1 MEHHGTQKKQKFA
14 IIGTSS
20 AGKTTL
26 TFEIIGKLKRLGV
39 LVDGVVQQDRRIA
52 FDRIK
57 LETDVEAQYWVIFN
71 QLIKECELLLKHGTD
86 VIVSDRSVID
96 FYAYYETMYGRN
108 ETMFAFLKMW
118 ATTYDCLYFL
128 DKLDYHND
136 GARPPEEFRDKVEE
150 TLRKIVE
157 EIPNVKRL
165 HRDHVYQDIL
175 KQLKRCLNEEELAL
189 IPKALG
195 VQEVLIGGSYAFNR
209 QTRFSDVDVYIK
221 GDGYTPCF
229 PQMEKSL
236 RDTFGADFSVRSVCP
251 EVWEYLQKEGFKQY
265 GSFPLYHV

>member
-1 MEHHGTQKKQKFA
+1 MEHHGKQHKQKFA

-26 TFEIIGKLKRLGV
+26 TFEIVGKLKRLGV

-52 FDRIK
+52 FDRVK

-108 ETMFAFLKMW
+108 ETMFNFLKMW

-136 GARPPEEFRDKVEE
+136 GARPAEDFRDRVED
-150 TLRKIVE
+150 TLREIIK
-157 EIPNVKRL
+157 EIPNVKHI
-165 HRDHVYQDIL
+165 HRDDVYRDIL
-175 KQLKRCLNEEELAL
+175 KQLNRCLNEEELQL
-189 IPKALG
+189 IPKAIG
-195 VQEVLIGGSYAFNR
+195 VGEVLIGGSYAFNR
-209 QTRFSDVDVYIK
+209 QTRFSDVDVYVCGERYEPSIE
-221 GDGYTPCF
+221 T
-229 PQMEKSL
+229 MEKSL
-236 RDTFGADFSVRSVCP
+236 RDTFGANFSVRSVCP
-251 EVWEYLQKEGFKQY
+251 EVWEYLKKEGFKHY
-265 GSFPLYHV
+265 GKLNVC